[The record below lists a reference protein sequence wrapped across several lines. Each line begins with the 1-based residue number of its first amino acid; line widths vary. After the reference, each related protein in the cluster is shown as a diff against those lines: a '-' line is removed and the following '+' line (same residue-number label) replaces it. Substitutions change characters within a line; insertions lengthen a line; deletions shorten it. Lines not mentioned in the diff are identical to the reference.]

1 MRKQGSLFSTVVNYI
16 NTVPVGK
23 TYKVAHQIKETRGVE
38 YVTWWKSRNDEA
50 YRTRTYQTYLK
61 RLGFLKNVKRGEWQV
76 VAHIP
81 EWLDLGVANYALS
94 YNRWNYDTNT
104 AVEYYKGKNIQ
115 QWQTEIKNCIEKN
128 QNTVNMNAPQPG
140 ESLVTFDCMDPL
152 KACIELRKIGV
163 LAVPVNEKEIELH
176 VLHKNCA
183 EDLANWMMENGY
195 EIEDYP
201 ELEDLVG
208 AYFPD
213 EDEHEHDEPCECEK
227 VYVTVLNYTTGEVN
241 VFKVPSDEVFEFL
254 EETYGDNFDDTT
266 EYMTSEELKLNLNF

>member
-23 TYKVAHQIKETRGVE
+23 TYKVADLIKETRGVE
-38 YVTWWKSRNDEA
+38 YVTWWKSRNDGA

-81 EWLDLGVANYALS
+81 EWLDLGVANYAIG
-94 YNRWNYDTNT
+94 YNGWNYDTST
-104 AVEYYKGKNIQ
+104 TVEYYKGKNTQ
-115 QWQTEIKNCIEKN
+115 QWQTEIKNYIAKN

-140 ESLVTFDCMDPL
+140 ESLVIFECIDPL
-152 KACIELRKIGV
+152 KACLELRKIGV
-163 LAVPVNEKEIELH
+163 LAVPVNEEEIEIH
-176 VLHKNCA
+176 ILHKDSA
-183 EDLANWMMENGY
+183 EDLANWMMESGY
-195 EIEDYP
+195 DIQDYP

-208 AYFPD
+208 AYFP

-227 VYVTVLNYTTGEVN
+227 VYVTVLNYADGEVN
-241 VFKVPSDEVFEFL
+241 IFKVPNDEVFEFL
-254 EETYGDNFDDTT
+254 EEKYGSNFDDTT
-266 EYMTSEELKLNLNF
+266 EYMTSAELKLNMNF

>member
-23 TYKVAHQIKETRGVE
+23 TYKVADLIKETRGAE
-38 YVTWWKSRNDEA
+38 SVTWWKSRNDEA

-81 EWLDLGVANYALS
+81 EWLDAGVANYALN
-94 YNRWNYDTNT
+94 YGQWNYDTNT
-104 AVEYYKGKNIQ
+104 GVDYKGKNVQ
-115 QWQTEIKNCIEKN
+115 QWRTEVKNYIEKN

-163 LAVPVNEKEIELH
+163 LAVPVNETEIELH
-176 VLHKNCA
+176 ILHKNCA
-183 EDLANWMMENGY
+183 EDLANWMMENDY
-195 EIEDYP
+195 DIQDYP

-208 AYFPD
+208 AYFP

-227 VYVTVLNYTTGEVN
+227 VYVTVLNYASGEVN
-241 VFKVPSDEVFEFL
+241 IFKVPRDEVFEFL
-254 EETYGDNFDDTT
+254 EEKYGSNFDDTT
-266 EYMTSEELKLNLNF
+266 EYMTSAELKLNLNF